1 MNQNQ
6 IQLVPE
12 RLAQDKPLVE
22 NDLSYHAGS
31 GRRHAL
37 VIGSGIAGLTA
48 ARVLT
53 DHFDRV
59 TIVERDV
66 LPEEPVYRKGV
77 PQGNQIHAILLGGLR
92 VLEQQFPG
100 VTAELQAAGAV
111 PINLGSEARLHML
124 GRWRVRFPS
133 AYTALAAT
141 RPLLE
146 GVVRQ
151 RLAVHPRLTFVQGV
165 EVTGIC
171 TNEART
177 QATGVQLRRRGG
189 AADAAAL
196 QIEADL
202 VVAATGRGSRVP
214 EWLTELGFPAPRET
228 VVDGKPGYATRV
240 YRFSQ
245 PPAFDWKVMYLQPLA
260 PDQQRGAIL
269 VKVEDDQWQASLIGM
284 GGDYPPTD
292 EEGFLEFART
302 LPVPDF
308 VNIIQNAEPISQIR
322 GYRRMENRRWHYEDL
337 PRYLENFLVCGDA
350 VYAFNPAYGQG
361 MSVAAMASMKLD
373 DCLRRQKGD
382 LTGLAARFQK
392 DLMSVIEAPWQ
403 LATGQD
409 RDWQNEPGTFSGP
422 MARLMQRYIR
432 RVLEAMMHDA
442 TVAEAFL
449 AVQQMLASPARL
461 FYPDILWRTLRP
473 RGRTVAQ
480 PRIKASSRLNPA
492 SKSPV

>member
-12 RLAQDKPLVE
+12 SLAQDKPWPE
-22 NDLSYHAGS
+22 IDLSDYAGS
-31 GRRHAL
+31 GRHAL

-100 VTAELQAAGAV
+100 VTTDLQAAGAV
-111 PINLGSEARLHML
+111 SVNLGSEARLHML
-124 GRWRVRFPS
+124 GHWRVRFPS

-146 GVVRQ
+146 GMVRQ
-151 RLAVHPRLTFVQGV
+151 RLAVNPRITFVQGV

-177 QATGVQLRRRGG
+177 QATGVRLRRRGVAG
-189 AADAAAL
+189 AEAL

-260 PDQQRGAIL
+260 PDQRRGAIL
-269 VKVEDDQWQASLIGM
+269 VQVEDDQWQASLIGM

-292 EEGFLEFART
+292 EEGFMEFART

-308 VNIIQNAEPISQIR
+308 VNALQNAEPISPIR

-373 DCLRRQKGD
+373 NCLRQQKGD

-392 DLMSVIEAPWQ
+392 ELIDVIEAPWQ

-409 RDWQNEPGTFSGP
+409 RDWQDEPDTSSGR

-442 TVAEAFL
+442 TVAEIFL
-449 AVQQMLASPARL
+449 SVQQMLASPARL
-461 FYPDILWRTLRP
+461 FYPDVLWRTLRP
-473 RGRTVAQ
+473 RGRAGAQ
-480 PRIKASSRLNPA
+480 PGRKASARLKPA
-492 SKSPV
+492 RERPL